1 LLTKRG
7 IREISENT
15 GDKRCD
21 KIGDKMREKMERK
34 VVKVR
39 KDG

>member
-7 IREISENT
+7 IREISENI
-15 GDKRCD
+15 DDERCD
-21 KIGDKMREKMERK
+21 ETGDKMREKMESK
-34 VVKVR
+34 VAKAR